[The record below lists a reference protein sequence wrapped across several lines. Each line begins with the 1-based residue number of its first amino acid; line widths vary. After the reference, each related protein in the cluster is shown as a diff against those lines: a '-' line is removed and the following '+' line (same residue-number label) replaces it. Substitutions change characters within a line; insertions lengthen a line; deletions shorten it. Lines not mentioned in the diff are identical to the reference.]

1 MTYTAVAPLT
11 TRQDRASQPRKLSS
25 RYVPA
30 LDGLRGVAILLVLG
44 HHFRFILEP
53 SFRLERISLWL
64 LDGGWCGVELFFVLS
79 GFLITGILLDSKH
92 SPGFF
97 RNFYT
102 RRALRIFP
110 LYYAYLAF
118 VFLGLAAWW
127 TAHFHHNPWAS
138 INPIWYILYLQNFK
152 SPHMFYDQF
161 LGHLWSL
168 AIEEQF
174 YLIWAFLVLC
184 LNRSSLGFACVA
196 GIASALIARL
206 FLAGQGVQESFFLN
220 TLTVASI
227 DSLCAGALI
236 AILMRSEPIR
246 KRSGRWIA
254 ALAVV
259 SAVGFALLAKT
270 AGSLFLYNVPIHT
283 WGLTFL
289 SFLFACLIYWI
300 ASQSSGVLDNL
311 LSLPALRLVGRVS
324 YGMYVLHPAVIGFV
338 LPRVDPVTPGTAPW
352 LQFLIK
358 IGVFVLLTTATFLA
372 ALFSWLCWEK
382 PFLRLKDKFQYR
394 RQLVITTQPGSS
406 FASTGD

>member
-1 MTYTAVAPLT
+1 
-11 TRQDRASQPRKLSS
+11 
-25 RYVPA
+25 
-30 LDGLRGVAILLVLG
+30 
-44 HHFRFILEP
+44 
-53 SFRLERISLWL
+53 
-64 LDGGWCGVELFFVLS
+64 
-79 GFLITGILLDSKH
+79 
-92 SPGFF
+92 
-97 RNFYT
+97 
-102 RRALRIFP
+102 
-110 LYYAYLAF
+110 
-118 VFLGLAAWW
+118 
-127 TAHFHHNPWAS
+127 
-138 INPIWYILYLQNFK
+138 
-152 SPHMFYDQF
+152 MFYDQF

-174 YLIWAFLVLC
+174 YLIWPFLVLC

-246 KRSGRWIA
+246 KRAGRWIA

-324 YGMYVLHPAVIGFV
+324 YGMYVLHPVVIGFV

-382 PFLRLKDKFQYR
+382 PFLRLKDKFHYR
-394 RQLVITTQPGSS
+394 RQPVITTQPASS